1 MADELGLKLTAQ
13 VDDWVKSLAKA
24 SASADGLLK
33 TVLELERAVKA
44 AFVGIE
50 AAARQGAGKAAG
62 AFVSSAKVID
72 EATGRIETD
81 AKNASKALGGIAVAA
96 DKTQRS
102 VAESAGKIGKAA
114 GDVGKGAAA
123 AASSASSAVANVD
136 ASFSKVA
143 GRLKDGIFSIQTALV
158 GLGAVR
164 FGQEA
169 LGAASEFEAALGQ
182 VKIVAGDSGKSIQE
196 LQGFLVDL
204 SKTTPIGLVDLTK
217 SLGDAIGKLP
227 KGANQAAVAMEALDA
242 AQKAARASN
251 STAQEALNGIIPIL
265 NVYGDTGITAA
276 QITDKLFAT
285 FDAGGALVP
294 ELSASLA
301 QIIPLAKGF
310 GLSLDEVLGEIV
322 SLTQKGFSA
331 SEAITNLRQAIVST
345 ASGGEMDKVA
355 KQLEGLGLNAELFSR
370 SSLQKNGLIGVLKQ
384 VRDAG
389 GEPVLDKLFTDVQGK
404 VGVLSLFSSGLE
416 QVETEIKRVG
426 QSAGKT
432 DAAVATIAQNF
443 DQLAGIAKNR
453 LGAVL
458 IDIGERIMP
467 TVARVLGQLADYAEK
482 NGGQIADGIGRAVE
496 ALASFGEWVVEYGPT
511 VIKFFVAF
519 KGVSFFSGL
528 TKDIANAVGALNDLN
543 RGFAAS
549 QAIGQGFAALGA
561 EAGGAFT
568 GGFSSKL
575 KGLGGTLKAAFS
587 SPGVLGAA
595 AAAGTIGYTIGE
607 YLMNELG
614 DAIEHG
620 AQVQIKAAIDELDR
634 ELTGRLRELG
644 ARTVDEAAAIRRR
657 LTSGEAVQTAPG
669 RVQTLAEVQ
678 AQGGTA
684 ATTAA
689 FNAGLAAIAA
699 EVEKAQAGTA
709 ASVKRM
715 QEAAAKIEDLQRS
728 GRNAEEIGAAEA
740 EFKQYQAVVAANGA
754 RVGALLK
761 GSEALVAQ
769 YTEVTRTAAAVTQT
783 AGAAGVKVAAG
794 AKSAMQSAAKDTE
807 SDLERI
813 AQEVIDLYRAEAAKL
828 ADLRAEQLRL
838 TSEAATAEVEA
849 KRAAFESETQAREAA
864 LSDINA
870 SEEQIARYRRDR
882 ELELT
887 KIVEAQAAAMRQAA
901 DVRIEEARRAADEE
915 AKAYA
920 GSAEIQKQIAENL
933 TRQIEIIDADATART
948 SELRISAANR
958 VADAERDLAART
970 ADTLQKQI
978 QGALDQIKRGFGD
991 PGAFQPLQPG
1001 AEPAGPAAGALAEVG
1016 GIGGGAVGGAIAIL
1030 PAINEVAGAGANFFG
1045 GDVAGQRAKARARE
1059 KEVQAIERELAA
1071 DEAQRREI
1079 QKKRDEADRISLRAA
1094 EAKQR
1099 GDTTLAGKLNADAT
1113 LLRRQATVAEQGGLS
1128 DEEKAALQ
1136 ERADAA
1142 RAEAD
1147 AFRQG
1152 AEDAKGGLE
1161 TFFEDL
1167 FKNIEG
1173 FFVGL
1178 LEGLPQAVDRIVNEG
1193 LPKFVQAVIGN
1204 LPKIVLGFVTLA
1216 PRIAFA
1222 IVKAIAFSLPV
1233 AIYRGFKDAGAQIVE
1248 LLTSDIGQAITNA
1261 VTQAFDV
1268 AVGVLTSGIEAIF
1281 SPIVD
1286 FFSSVFDTAGGLF
1299 SGNDST
1305 TGRIGRSLGLS
1316 AGAKILSGNADDLTA
1331 KDIPLIGGLLHQGGM
1346 VAAPSNPHAAA
1357 LLAMAGA
1364 PRFAAGGMVTGVDSL
1379 ARRRLSQVL
1388 SGDDIPVLLS
1398 RGEGVL
1404 TERGVAAAGGPQAV
1418 ESMNRGNEPGAAQA
1432 AQIVL
1437 STRVGGDAA
1446 LAALLTR
1453 VVAASMRSPSGSVR
1467 MAMDQVQ
1474 RATRVPAFSG
1484 LT

>member
-13 VDDWVKSLAKA
+13 VDDWVKSLDRA
-24 SASADGLLK
+24 SKSADGLLK

-96 DKTQRS
+96 DKTQKS
-102 VAESAGKIGKAA
+102 VAESAGKIGKSAA
-114 GDVGKGAAA
+114 DVGKGAAA

-370 SSLQKNGLIGVLKQ
+370 ASLQKNGLIGVLKQ

-432 DAAVATIAQNF
+432 DAAVATIAGNF

-482 NGGQIADGIGRAVE
+482 NGGQIAESIGKAVE

-511 VIKFFVAF
+511 VLKFFVAF

-528 TKDIANAVGALNDLN
+528 TKDIANAVGALSNLN
-543 RGFAAS
+543 QGFAAS
-549 QAIGQGFAALGA
+549 QALGQGFAALGA

-634 ELTGRLRELG
+634 QLTGRLRELG

-669 RVQTLAEVQ
+669 RVQTLQEVQ

-699 EVEKAQAGTA
+699 EVQKAQAGTA
-709 ASVKRM
+709 ASVQRM

-740 EFKQYQAVVAANGA
+740 EFKQYQAVVAANAG
-754 RVGALLK
+754 RVQALMD
-761 GSEALVAQ
+761 GSKTLVAQ

-813 AQEVIDLYRAEAAKL
+813 AQEVIDLYKAEAAKI

-849 KRAAFESETQAREAA
+849 KRAAFEAETQAREAA

-920 GSAEIQKQIAENL
+920 GSAEIQRQIAENL

-958 VADAERDLAART
+958 VADAERKLAAKT
-970 ADTLQKQI
+970 ANTLEKQI
-978 QGALDQIKRGFGD
+978 QGALDQLKRGFTD
-991 PGAFQPLQPG
+991 PSAFQPMQPG
-1001 AEPAGPAAGALAEVG
+1001 AQPAGPAAGALAEIG
-1016 GIGGGAVGGAIAIL
+1016 GIGEGLVGGVIGAL
-1030 PAINEVAGAGANFFG
+1030 PAANALASAGADFFG
-1045 GDVAGQRAKARARE
+1045 GDVDGQRAKARARE

-1167 FKNIEG
+1167 FKNSER
-1173 FFVGL
+1173 FLVGWL
-1178 LEGLPQAVDRIVNEG
+1178 DGLPQALGRIFEES
-1193 LPKFVQAVIGN
+1193 LPAFIEKIIGN
-1204 LPKIVLGFVTLA
+1204 LPKIILAVATIA
-1216 PRIAFA
+1216 PRVVYAV
-1222 IVKAIAFSLPV
+1222 VKGIIIGVLP
-1233 AIYRGFKDAGAQIVE
+1233 ALYRGFRDAGAQLVE
-1248 LLTSDIGQAITNA
+1248 FLTSDIGQAITNA
-1261 VTQAFDV
+1261 VTAAFGV
-1268 AVGVLTSGIEAIF
+1268 AVGALRDGINAIF
-1281 SPIVD
+1281 APIID
-1286 FFSSVFDTAGGLF
+1286 FFSGIFSAGSDALDYI
-1299 SGNDST
+1299 DST
-1305 TGRIGRSLGLS
+1305 IEG
-1316 AGAKILSGNADDLTA
+1316 
-1331 KDIPLIGGLLHQGGM
+1331 IPLVGSAYKSVKSAAGTVYDNTIGAILHQGGM
-1346 VAAPSNPHAAA
+1346 VNAPSNPHAAG

-1388 SGDDIPVLLS
+1388 SGDDIPALLS
-1398 RGEGVL
+1398 PGEGVL
-1404 TERGVAAAGGPQAV
+1404 TARGVAAAGGPQAV

>member
-44 AFVGIE
+44 AFAGIE

-227 KGANQAAVAMEALDA
+227 KGANQAAVAIDALNA
-242 AQKAARASN
+242 AQAAARASG
-251 STAQEALNGIIPIL
+251 SSAGQVLDGIIPIL
-265 NVYGDTGITAA
+265 NTYGKTGITAA
-276 QITDKLFAT
+276 QITDKLFAA
-285 FDAGGALVP
+285 FDQGGATVP
-294 ELSASLA
+294 ELSASLG
-301 QIIPLAKGF
+301 QIVGISSQF
-310 GLSLDEVLGEIV
+310 GISIDELLGSISVLTRGGQ
-322 SLTQKGFSA
+322 TA
-331 SEAITNLRQAIVST
+331 SEAITNLRQALIST
-345 ASGGEMDKVA
+345 ARPPENVK
-355 KQLEGLGLNAELFSR
+355 KQLEALGVSAELFSTQ
-370 SSLQKNGLIGVLKQ
+370 SLKSNGLIGVLEQLQAKGGATALEKLYTDTQGFLGVSTLLGAGLGQ
-384 VRDAG
+384 VREDID
-389 GEPVLDKLFTDVQGK
+389 LIGK
-404 VGVLSLFSSGLE
+404 
-416 QVETEIKRVG
+416 
-426 QSAGKT
+426 SAGKT

-482 NGGQIADGIGRAVE
+482 NGAQIADGIGRAVE
-496 ALASFGEWVVEYGPT
+496 ALASFGEWVVEYGPA
-511 VIKFFVAF
+511 ILKFFVAF

-528 TKDIANAVGALNDLN
+528 TKDIMGAVGALSTLN
-543 RGFAAS
+543 QGFAAS
-549 QAIGQGFAALGA
+549 QALGQGFAALGA

-620 AQVQIKAAIDELDR
+620 AQVQIKAAIDEIDR
-634 ELTGRLRELG
+634 ELTGRLREIG

-728 GRNAEEIGAAEA
+728 GRNADEIGAAEA
-740 EFKQYQAVVAANGA
+740 EFKQYQAVVAANGD

-783 AGAAGVKVAAG
+783 AGTAGVKVATG
-794 AKSAMQSAAKDTE
+794 ARSALQSAAKDTE

-813 AQEVIDLYRAEAAKL
+813 AQEVIDLYKAEAAKL

-849 KRAAFESETQAREAA
+849 KRAAFEAETQAREAA

-887 KIVEAQAAAMRQAA
+887 KIVEDQAAAMRQAA

-970 ADTLQKQI
+970 ADTLQKQV

-991 PGAFQPLQPG
+991 PGAFQPLHPG

-1030 PAINEVAGAGANFFG
+1030 PAINEVAGAGANLFG

-1059 KEVQAIERELAA
+1059 KEVQAIERDLAA

-1299 SGNDST
+1299 SGDDST
-1305 TGRIGRSLGLS
+1305 SGRIGRSLGLS

-1388 SGDDIPVLLS
+1388 SGDDSPVLLS

-1418 ESMNRGNEPGAAQA
+1418 ESLNRGNEPGAAQA

>member
-13 VDDWVKSLAKA
+13 VDDWVKSLDRA
-24 SASADGLLK
+24 SKSADGLLK

-44 AFVGIE
+44 AFAGIE
-50 AAARQGAGKAAG
+50 AAARVGAGKAAD
-62 AFVSSAKVID
+62 AFVSSAKAID

-96 DKTQRS
+96 DKTQKS

-196 LQGFLVDL
+196 LEGFLVDL
-204 SKTTPIGLVDLTK
+204 SKTTPVGLVDLTK

-227 KGANQAAVAMEALDA
+227 KGANQAALAIDALNA
-242 AQKAARASN
+242 AQAAARASG
-251 STAQEALNGIIPIL
+251 SSAGQVLDGIIPIL
-265 NVYGDTGITAA
+265 NTYGKTGITAA
-276 QITDKLFAT
+276 EVTDKLFAA
-285 FDAGGALVP
+285 FDQGGATVP
-294 ELSASLA
+294 ELSASLGQVVGIAA
-301 QIIPLAKGF
+301 QF
-310 GLSLDEVLGEIV
+310 GIGIDELLGEIAV
-322 SLTQKGFSA
+322 LTRSGQTA
-331 SEAITNLRQAIVST
+331 SEAITNLRQAFVST
-345 ASGGEMDKVA
+345 ANGEEIDKVA
-355 KQLEGLGLNAELFSR
+355 KRLKSLGLEASLFSA
-370 SSLQKNGLIGVLKQ
+370 QAINEKGLLGVLEEIER
-384 VRDAG
+384 VG
-389 GEPVLDKLFTDVQGK
+389 GKPILNKLFTDIQGFL
-404 VGVLSLFSSGLE
+404 GVSTLVSAGLD
-416 QVETEIKRVG
+416 QVREDIDLIGK
-426 QSAGKT
+426 SAGKT

-511 VIKFFVAF
+511 VLKFFVAF

-528 TKDIANAVGALNDLN
+528 AKDIKSAVGELSTLNQ
-543 RGFAAS
+543 GFAAS
-549 QAIGQGFAALGA
+549 QALGQGFAALGA

-620 AQVQIKAAIDELDR
+620 TQRQIRGAINALDA
-634 ELTGRLRELG
+634 EISGRLKAIG
-644 ARTVDEAAAIRRR
+644 AKSVEEAAAIGKRIR
-657 LTSGEAVQTAPG
+657 SGEVVRG
-669 RVQTLAEVQ
+669 VDGKFQTLAEVGSQ
-678 AQGGTA
+678 APA
-684 ATTAA
+684 AVDPA
-689 FNAGLAAIAA
+689 FKAGIAEIDA
-699 EVEKAQAGTA
+699 QIKDAQAGTERA
-709 ASVKRM
+709 ARAM
-715 QEAAAKIEDLQRS
+715 AEAAAKVDDVRRS
-728 GRNAEEIGAAEA
+728 LGNEAEIAKAETDHASAQAVIVAAARRVEELTKGRAALTAQYAEFTAKSEAEA
-740 EFKQYQAVVAANGA
+740 NAQGQTKPPPNPPTPPRNKDAANA
-754 RVGALLK
+754 
-761 GSEALVAQ
+761 AQ
-769 YTEVTRTAAAVTQT
+769 KER
-783 AGAAGVKVAAG
+783 
-794 AKSAMQSAAKDTE
+794 DE
-807 SDLERI
+807 LERI
-813 AQEVIDLYRAEAAKL
+813 AQDVIELYARDAAKI

-849 KRAAFESETQAREAA
+849 KRAAFDAETQAREAA
-864 LSDINA
+864 LTDINA
-870 SEEQIARYRRDR
+870 SEEQLARYRRDR

-887 KIVEAQAAAMRQAA
+887 KIVENHAAAMRQAA
-901 DVRIEEARRAADEE
+901 DVRIAEATRAADEE

-933 TRQIEIIDADATART
+933 TRQIAIIDADATART
-948 SELRISAANR
+948 AELRISAANR
-958 VADAERDLAART
+958 VADAERDLANRT
-970 ADTLQKQI
+970 ANTLQKQI
-978 QGALDQIKRGFGD
+978 QGALDQARAAFSD

-1001 AEPAGPAAGALAEVG
+1001 AEPAGPVAGALSGIG

-1030 PAINEVAGAGANFFG
+1030 PAINEVAGAGAGFFG
-1045 GDVAGQRAKARARE
+1045 GDVAGLREQARAKDRE
-1059 KEVQAIERELAA
+1059 AA
-1071 DEAQRREI
+1071 Q
-1079 QKKRDEADRISLRAA
+1079 A
-1094 EAKQR
+1094 EAR
-1099 GDTTLAGKLNADAT
+1099 IAA
-1113 LLRRQATVAEQGGLS
+1113 GGLS

-1173 FFVGL
+1173 FFVGW
-1178 LEGLPQAVDRIVNEG
+1178 LEGLPQAIDRIANEG
-1193 LPKFVQAVIGN
+1193 IPAFIEAVIGN
-1204 LPKIVLGFVTLA
+1204 LPKIITGFVTLT
-1216 PRIAFA
+1216 PRIVFAVAKGIAFA
-1222 IVKAIAFSLPV
+1222 LPKAIYQGLQ
-1233 AIYRGFKDAGAQIVE
+1233 DAGAQIIE

-1261 VTQAFDV
+1261 VTTAFGV
-1268 AVGVLTSGIEAIF
+1268 AVGALRDGINAIF
-1281 SPIVD
+1281 APIIA
-1286 FFSSVFDTAGGLF
+1286 FFSGAFNAG
-1299 SGNDST
+1299 SDAIEYIDST
-1305 TGRIGRSLGLS
+1305 IEGIPVIGSGYKAAKGVVGS
-1316 AGAKILSGNADDLTA
+1316 VYDNTIGAIF
-1331 KDIPLIGGLLHQGGM
+1331 HQGGI
-1346 VAAPSNPHAAA
+1346 VNAPSNPHAAA
-1357 LLAMAGA
+1357 LLAAAGA

-1388 SGDDIPVLLS
+1388 SGDDIPALLS
-1398 RGEGVL
+1398 PGEGVL
-1404 TERGVAAAGGPQAV
+1404 TARGVAAAGGPQAV
-1418 ESMNRGNEPGAAQA
+1418 ESMNRGNEPAQQA

-1453 VVAASMRSPSGSVR
+1453 VVSASMRSPSGSVR

>member
-13 VDDWVKSLAKA
+13 VDDWVKSLDRA
-24 SASADGLLK
+24 SKSADGLLK

-44 AFVGIE
+44 AFAGIE

-72 EATGRIETD
+72 EATGRIEGD
-81 AKNASKALGGIAVAA
+81 AVKASKALGGIAVAA
-96 DKTQRS
+96 DKTQKS

-196 LQGFLVDL
+196 LQNFLVDL

-227 KGANQAAVAMEALDA
+227 KGANQAALAIDALNS
-242 AQKAARASN
+242 AQAAARASG
-251 STAQEALNGIIPIL
+251 SSAGQVLDGIIPIL
-265 NVYGDTGITAA
+265 NTYGKTGITAA
-276 QITDKLFAT
+276 EITDKLFAA
-285 FDAGGALVP
+285 FDQGGATVP
-294 ELSASLA
+294 ELSASLG
-301 QIIPLAKGF
+301 QVVGISSQF
-310 GLSLDEVLGEIV
+310 GISIDELLGSIAVLTRGGQ
-322 SLTQKGFSA
+322 TA
-331 SEAITNLRQAIVST
+331 SEAITNLRQAFIST
-345 ASGGEMDKVA
+345 ARPPENVRKE
-355 KQLEGLGLNAELFSR
+355 LEALGISAELFSAQ
-370 SSLQKNGLIGVLKQ
+370 SLKSNGLIGVLEQLQAK
-384 VRDAG
+384 G
-389 GEPVLDKLFTDVQGK
+389 GATQLEKLFTDTQGFL
-404 VGVLSLFSSGLE
+404 GVSTLLGAGLG
-416 QVETEIKRVG
+416 QVREDIDLIGK
-426 QSAGKT
+426 SAGKT

-496 ALASFGEWVVEYGPT
+496 ALASFGEWAVEYGPT
-511 VIKFFVAF
+511 VLKFFVAF

-528 TKDIANAVGALNDLN
+528 TKDIAGAVGALSNLN
-543 RGFAAS
+543 QGFAAS
-549 QAIGQGFAALGA
+549 QALGQGFAALGA

-620 AQVQIKAAIDELDR
+620 AQVQIKAAIDELDQQ
-634 ELTGRLRELG
+634 LTTRLRELG
-644 ARTVDEAAAIRRR
+644 VRTVDEAAAIRRR

-669 RVQTLAEVQ
+669 RVQTLQEVQ
-678 AQGGTA
+678 AQGGTS

-699 EVEKAQAGTA
+699 EVQKAQAGTA
-709 ASVKRM
+709 ASVQRM

-754 RVGALLK
+754 RVGALIK
-761 GSEALVAQ
+761 GSETLVAQ
-769 YTEVTRTAAAVTQT
+769 YTEVTRTAAAVTQS
-783 AGAAGVKVAAG
+783 AGSAGVKAAAG

-813 AQEVIDLYRAEAAKL
+813 AQEVIDIYKAEAAAL

-849 KRAAFESETQAREAA
+849 KRAAFEAETQARESA
-864 LSDINA
+864 LTDINA
-870 SEEQIARYRRDR
+870 SEEQLARYRRDR

-887 KIVEAQAAAMRQAA
+887 KIVEDQAAAMRQAA
-901 DVRIEEARRAADEE
+901 DVRIEEAQRAADEE

-933 TRQIEIIDADATART
+933 TKQVEIIDADATART
-948 SELRISAANR
+948 AELRISAANR
-958 VADAERDLAART
+958 VADAERDLANRT
-970 ADTLQKQI
+970 ADTLQKQV
-978 QGALDQIKRGFGD
+978 QGGLGQFTQAFSS
-991 PGAFQPLQPG
+991 PGAFQPMLPG
-1001 AEPAGPAAGALAEVG
+1001 AEAAGPVAGALGDIG
-1016 GIGGGAVGGAIAIL
+1016 GIAGGAVGGAIAIL
-1030 PAINEVAGAGANFFG
+1030 PAINAAADAGADFFG
-1045 GDVAGQRAKARARE
+1045 GDVEGLREQARAKDRE
-1059 KEVQAIERELAA
+1059 AA
-1071 DEAQRREI
+1071 Q
-1079 QKKRDEADRISLRAA
+1079 A
-1094 EAKQR
+1094 EAR
-1099 GDTTLAGKLNADAT
+1099 IAA
-1113 LLRRQATVAEQGGLS
+1113 GGLS

-1147 AFRQG
+1147 VFRQG

-1167 FKNIEG
+1167 FTNVER
-1173 FFVGL
+1173 FFVGW
-1178 LEGLPQAVDRIVNEG
+1178 LEGLPQAIDRIVNEG
-1193 LPKFVQAVIGN
+1193 LPKFVQKVIGN
-1204 LPKIVLGFVTLA
+1204 LPKIIIGFVTLA
-1216 PRIAFA
+1216 PRIVFA
-1222 IVKAIAFSLPV
+1222 IIKAIAISLPI
-1233 AIYRGFKDAGAQIVE
+1233 AIYKGFKDAGAQIVE
-1248 LLTSDIGQAITNA
+1248 LLTSDIAQAIINA
-1261 VTQAFDV
+1261 VTQAFEV
-1268 AVGVLTSGIEAIF
+1268 AVDVLTSGIEAVF
-1281 SPIVD
+1281 APIVD
-1286 FFSSVFDTAGGLF
+1286 FFSSVFDAAGGLF
-1299 SGNDST
+1299 SGDDST
-1305 TGRIGRSLGLS
+1305 SGRIGRSLGLS
-1316 AGAKILSGNADDLTA
+1316 AGAKILSGDFEDLSA
-1331 KDIPLIGGLLHQGGM
+1331 KDIPLVGGFLHQGGI
-1346 VAAPSNPHAAA
+1346 VNAPSNPHAAA
-1357 LLAMAGA
+1357 LLAAAGA

-1388 SGDDIPVLLS
+1388 SGDDIPALLS
-1398 RGEGVL
+1398 PGEGVL
-1404 TERGVAAAGGPQAV
+1404 TARGVAAAGGPQAV
-1418 ESMNRGNEPGAAQA
+1418 ESMNRGNEPGPTQA

-1446 LAALLTR
+1446 LAAILTR